1 MSIEKIEKG
10 KIYFS
15 VFDEYKEYICEET
28 NGSLLLY
35 IKDNKAHNE
44 LIDFVEINNSLLYE
58 QNEESKRN
66 ALANLQYFKDNNQ
79 KINTAYSEA
88 TLEIEPKENR
98 YKSDWFNSFDKEPK
112 VFIQLL
118 TKEIKRLK
126 KMKKGKNRRIKKIT
140 EKEIKEISNQITTT
154 YLSAKNEYLQ
164 KQKDL
169 YLKVYFH
176 QPIDDKQKEE
186 LEKIEKKYNEQKEI
200 FQNHNE
206 IKFSRYTAIIAIFI
220 SIISVVVNSF
230 NPLEFITSR
239 KSNNSL
245 NNTELVSNVV
255 SAINIL
261 NQYNLERMENVSTYV
276 EKQNDSLQKAMN
288 EQLSVTKKEIL
299 QTIDAK
305 EKEFEVFLDENYV
318 KKDFV
323 ESKQ

>member
-1 MSIEKIEKG
+1 MSIEKKEKG

-15 VFDEYKEYICEET
+15 VFDEYREYICEET

-35 IKDNKAHNE
+35 INNKDHNG
-44 LIDFVEINNSLLYE
+44 LIGLVEIDDSLLYE
-58 QNEESKRN
+58 KNEESKRN
-66 ALANLQYFKDNNQ
+66 ALANLQYYKDNNLI
-79 KINTAYSEA
+79 INNAYSEA
-88 TLEIEPKENR
+88 TLETEPKENR

-118 TKEIKRLK
+118 TKEIRRLK

-140 EKEIKEISNQITTT
+140 KKEIKEISNQITTT

-169 YLKVYFH
+169 YRKEYFH

-186 LEKIEKKYNEQKEI
+186 LEKIEKKYNEQKKI

-206 IKFSRYTAIIAIFI
+206 IKFSRRTAIIAIFI
-220 SIISVVVNSF
+220 SIISVFVNSF
-230 NPLEFITSR
+230 NPLEFIKSR
-239 KSNNSL
+239 KSNNLS

-261 NQYNLERMENVSTYV
+261 DQSNLERMENVSTYV

-299 QTIDAK
+299 QTIDTK